1 MQNKTVESKRRLCEV
16 SQGKAEAE
24 LLLTSFTSVKPPV
37 EKSQTNASN
46 VTMPFLRQ
54 AILLQL

>member
-16 SQGKAEAE
+16 SPGKAEAE

-37 EKSQTNASN
+37 EKSQTNATN